1 MSSFVINVG
10 LGFGVPL
17 LHKLYTS
24 INEFIHKKF
33 FLESYD
39 FAIKFN
45 LSTQNQTI
53 TIITTLI

>member
-1 MSSFVINVG
+1 MNIVG

-33 FLESYD
+33 FLESHD

-45 LSTQNQTI
+45 LSTQNQAI
-53 TIITTLI
+53 TTITTLI